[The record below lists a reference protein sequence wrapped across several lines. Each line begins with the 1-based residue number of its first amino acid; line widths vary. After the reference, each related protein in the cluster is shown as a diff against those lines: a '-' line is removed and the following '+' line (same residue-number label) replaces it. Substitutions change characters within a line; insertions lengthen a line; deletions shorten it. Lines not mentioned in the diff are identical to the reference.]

1 MIDELQDIKSIHSG
15 NSFKK
20 IDLHIHSPASNDHGW
35 GDINEFEFL
44 GHFEDKGFDIIAV
57 TDHNSGKWID
67 KLMRAAKDQRDR
79 NGWNIHVLPGVEIS
93 ATGIHLTI
101 IFPENTNSDKIGHF
115 LSQIK
120 IEPSDWGNP
129 EVITEKSPSEVCEIA
144 HHEDFNGIV
153 IGAHCNS
160 SKNSVVGA
168 MSGIPREETL
178 EKIDILELKVNSSA
192 EKTIEYVRRDLGFPE
207 MPFIFSSDS
216 HKPDDIVS
224 ETCWL
229 KMDICSFSGVQQI
242 IFEPHLRCTYS
253 PPKEPSYPHIIG
265 ISIIGGL
272 YSGEQISLNPNLNVM
287 IGGRGAGK
295 SALIDLIRFAFGIE
309 PKIKEDERISID
321 RVTNFLNIGDKV
333 RVFLH
338 NKGKE
343 YILERTMNYL
353 EEGPKSKLV
362 RVLDSK
368 PIIYEVTSIEPLRI
382 EKSTFEL
389 FPIEIF
395 AQGEVFAL
403 TKRVDEQRKLID
415 EYIGTEPYLQEEK
428 NIISLLNKNAETII
442 KSQALL
448 DEQINR
454 SSNREDIE
462 KRIGELQKHTQD
474 EIFVEHDKWEEENRY
489 YSLSK
494 QKEEEVSKL
503 TESFTYEI
511 DSLPKLPDK
520 TPNSSEI
527 ENYNQIYNTLKSS
540 IKFEEGKIHKSISE
554 YVVKL
559 QEIRST
565 WKNKYDKEDELLA
578 EKLKELGV
586 SDRAVIFG
594 ELQDKK
600 TALKIIEEE
609 IIPEI
614 KRLNDIIENCK
625 IERGKIV
632 KQLYDSRKKLTDK
645 RLELINKFNNEL
657 KNTVNITLETEAD
670 PDIFI
675 EKLNDIYDRSG
686 IKNRDK
692 IWVALIDNKVD
703 PMKLADIILSKDN
716 ATLESFGITSDAA
729 SKIIQY
735 PTLEQVFD
743 IQTIKM
749 EDIPNISLKKEG
761 EYDFTPLKELS
772 FGEKCSAI
780 LSIVMLNK
788 EYPLIIDQPEDEL
801 DHAFINENVVTTV
814 RKIKHRRQL
823 LISIHNPNIP
833 VLGDAEL
840 VIKVKKLPRKIT
852 CTVERARG
860 LEDKE
865 IIKHLKV
872 LEGGEDALQKRS
884 QKYGLKVKT

>member
-1 MIDELQDIKSIHSG
+1 MTDELQDIKSIHNG

-20 IDLHIHSPASNDHGW
+20 VDLHIHSPASNDHGW

-44 GHFEDKGFDIIAV
+44 KHFEDKGFELIAV

-67 KLMRAAKDQRDR
+67 KLVKAAKDQRDR
-79 NGWNIHVLPGVEIS
+79 NGWSIQVLPGVEVS

-101 IFPENTNSDKIGHF
+101 IFPVNANSDKIGHF
-115 LSQIK
+115 LSQLK
-120 IEPSDWGNP
+120 IDPSDWGNP
-129 EVITEKSPSEVCEIA
+129 DVITEKSPPEVCDIA

-160 SKNSVVGA
+160 SKNGVVGA
-168 MSGIPREETL
+168 MSGLSRKETL
-178 EKIDILELKVNSSA
+178 EKIDILELKTNSNSD
-192 EKTIEYVRRDLGFPE
+192 KTVKYVREDLGFPE
-207 MPFIFSSDS
+207 IPFIFSSDS
-216 HKPDDIVS
+216 HKPDDLLP

-229 KMDICSFSGVQQI
+229 KMDTCSFSGVQQI
-242 IFEPHLRCTYS
+242 IFEPQLRCTYS
-253 PPKEPSYPHIIG
+253 LPKEPLYPFIIG

-309 PKIKEDERISID
+309 PKIKEDEKIFID

-333 RVFLH
+333 RLFLC

-343 YILERTMNYL
+343 YILERTMNYV
-353 EEGPKSKLV
+353 EEGPKSKLI
-362 RVLDSK
+362 RKLDSK

-382 EKSTFEL
+382 EKSPFEI

-395 AQGEVFAL
+395 AQGEVFGL

-428 NIISLLNKNAETII
+428 NIISLLNINASAII
-442 KSQALL
+442 KNQALL
-448 DEQINR
+448 DEQIKK
-454 SSNREDIE
+454 SSNKEDIE
-462 KRIGELQKHTQD
+462 KRIGELEKHTKD
-474 EIFVEHDKWEEENRY
+474 EIFVEHDKWEEENRF

-503 TESFTYEI
+503 TESFTYDI
-511 DSLPKLPDK
+511 DSLSKLPDK

-527 ENYNQIYNTLKSS
+527 AEYNQIYDTLKSS
-540 IKFEEGKIHKSISE
+540 IKDEEGKIHKSISE
-554 YVVKL
+554 YIAKL
-559 QEIRST
+559 QKNRSD
-565 WKNKYDKEDELLA
+565 WKNKYDKEYELLA

-586 SDRAVIFG
+586 SDRAVIFR

-600 TALKIIEEE
+600 TALKLITEE

-614 KRLNDIIENCK
+614 NRLNDIIKKCK
-625 IERGKIV
+625 IEREGLI

-645 RLELINKFNNEL
+645 RLELINRFNTEL
-657 KNTVNITLETEAD
+657 KNTVNIILETEVD

-675 EKLNDIYDRSG
+675 EKLNDIYNKSG
-686 IKNRDK
+686 IKNKDK
-692 IWVALIDNKVD
+692 IWASLIDNKVT

-716 ATLESFGITSDAA
+716 ASLESFGITADAA
-729 SKIIQY
+729 SKIIQH
-735 PTLEQVFD
+735 PISEQIFEV
-743 IQTIKM
+743 QTIKM

-761 EYDFTPLKELS
+761 EYDYTPLKDLS
-772 FGEKCSAI
+772 FGEKCSAV
-780 LSIVMLNK
+780 LSIVLLNK

-814 RKIKHRRQL
+814 RRIKHSRQF
-823 LISIHNPNIP
+823 LISTHNPNIP

-860 LEDKE
+860 LEDKDV
-865 IIKHLKV
+865 IKHLKV
-872 LEGGEDALQKRS
+872 LEGGEEALQKRS

>member
-1 MIDELQDIKSIHSG
+1 MIDELRDIKSIHCG

-20 IDLHIHSPASNDHGW
+20 IDLHVHSPASNDHGW

-44 GHFEDKGFDIIAV
+44 RYFEEKGFDLIAV

-67 KLMRAAKDQRDR
+67 KLVKAAKDQRDR
-79 NGWNIHVLPGVEIS
+79 NGWKIHVLPGVEVS

-129 EVITEKSPSEVCEIA
+129 EAITEKSPSEVCDIA
-144 HHEDFNGIV
+144 HHEDFNGVV

-168 MSGIPREETL
+168 MSGIPRKETL
-178 EKIDILELKVNSSA
+178 EKINILELKTSSNT
-192 EKTIEYVRRDLGFPE
+192 EKTIKYVKEDLGFSE
-207 MPFIFSSDS
+207 IPFIFSSDS
-216 HKPDDIVS
+216 HKPEDILS

-229 KMDICSFSGVQQI
+229 KMDICNFSGVQQI

-253 PPKEPSYPHIIG
+253 HPGEPSYPHIIG
-265 ISIIGGL
+265 ISIVGGL

-295 SALIDLIRFAFGIE
+295 SALIDLIRFAFGID
-309 PKIKEDERISID
+309 PKIKEDEKIFVD
-321 RVTNFLNIGDKV
+321 RVTNFLNIGDKA
-333 RVFLH
+333 RLFLC

-343 YILERTMNYL
+343 YILERTMNYV
-353 EEGPKSKLV
+353 EEGPKSKLI
-362 RVLDSK
+362 RRLDSK

-382 EKSTFEL
+382 EKSPFEL

-395 AQGEVFAL
+395 AQGEVFGL

-415 EYIGTEPYLQEEK
+415 EYIGTESYIQEEK
-428 NIISLLNKNAETII
+428 NIISLLNKNSESVI
-442 KSQALL
+442 KNQALL
-448 DEQINR
+448 EEQIKK
-454 SSNREDIE
+454 SSNKEDIQ
-462 KRIGELQKHTQD
+462 KRIGELEKHTKD
-474 EIFVEHDKWEEENRY
+474 EIFVEHDKWEEENRFY
-489 YSLSK
+489 NSSK

-503 TESFTYEI
+503 AESFTYEI

-540 IKFEEGKIHKSISE
+540 IKEEEGKIHKSISE
-554 YVVKL
+554 YVAKL
-559 QEIRST
+559 QEIRSE
-565 WKNKYDKEDELLA
+565 WKNKYDKEYELLA

-586 SDRAVIFG
+586 SDRAVIFR

-600 TALKIIEEE
+600 TALKIITEE

-614 KRLNDIIENCK
+614 TRLNSIIENCK
-625 IERGKIV
+625 IERGKLIQ
-632 KQLYDSRKKLTDK
+632 QLYDSRKKLTNK
-645 RLELINKFNNEL
+645 RLELINKFNSEL
-657 KNTVNITLETEAD
+657 KNTVNINLEAEED

-675 EKLNDIYDRSG
+675 EKLNNIYSGSG

-692 IWVALIDNKVD
+692 LWVALIDNKVT
-703 PMKLADIILSKDN
+703 PMKLADVILSKDN

-729 SKIIQY
+729 SKLIQH
-735 PTLEQVFD
+735 PTLEQVFE

-749 EDIPNISLKKEG
+749 EDMPNISLKKEG
-761 EYDFTPLKELS
+761 EYDFTPLKDLS

-801 DHAFINENVVTTV
+801 DHAFINENVVTTI
-814 RKIKHRRQL
+814 RKIKHSRQL
-823 LISIHNPNIP
+823 LISTHNPNIP

-840 VIKVKKLPRKIT
+840 VVKVKKVPRKNT
-852 CTVERARG
+852 CTVEKARG

-872 LEGGEDALQKRS
+872 LEGGPEALQKRS
-884 QKYGLKVKT
+884 QKYGLKIKP